1 MSEIRRAAV
10 LGSPIAHSLS
20 PVLHRAAYEELDL
33 PWSYEAI
40 EVDSASLAGFLDS
53 CDSSWVGLSL
63 TMPLKEAV
71 LPLLDEASPL
81 VEVTRAA
88 NTVLFHGSHRRGEN
102 TDVQGIRWALTAA
115 GIGIGGLDGASVAV
129 IGAGATARSAVAAL
143 GSMGAG
149 VIAVAARR
157 PRAVTGLAPI
167 AEAVS
172 SRLVPVPWDQARR
185 MLASDLVIST
195 VPAGAADHLATDVPE
210 RPGVLLDV
218 VYSPWPT
225 PLAKIWAQLGGE
237 VVGGLEMLIGQ
248 AAAQVQLMTGLEAP
262 IEAMRAAGL
271 GAIARESGA
280 RA

>member
-10 LGSPIAHSLS
+10 LGSPISHSLS

-40 EVDSASLAGFLDS
+40 EVDSASLASFIDS

-71 LPLLDEASPL
+71 LPLLDEVSAL

-88 NTVLFHGSHRRGEN
+88 NTVLFRGSRRRGEN
-102 TDVQGIRWALTAA
+102 TDVEGIRWALTTA
-115 GIGIGGLDGASVAV
+115 GIGIDGLDGASVAV

-143 GSMGAG
+143 GSMGAS

-157 PRAVTGLAPI
+157 PRAVADLVPI

-172 SRLVPVPWDQARR
+172 SRLVPVPWDQAPRA
-185 MLASDLVIST
+185 LASDLVIST
-195 VPAGAADHLATDVPE
+195 LPGGAADELADGVPE
-210 RPGVLLDV
+210 RPGALLDV
-218 VYSPWPT
+218 IYAPWPT
-225 PLAKIWAQLGGE
+225 TLAKTWQQLGGE

-248 AAAQVQLMTGLEAP
+248 AAAQVRLMTGLDAP
-262 IEAMRAAGL
+262 VEAMRAAGL
-271 GAIARESGA
+271 AALNV
-280 RA
+280 

>member
-10 LGSPIAHSLS
+10 LGSPISHSLS

-40 EVDSASLAGFLDS
+40 EVDAASLAGFMDS

-71 LPLLDEASPL
+71 LPLLDEVSTL

-88 NTVLFHGSHRRGEN
+88 NTVIFEGRRRRGEN
-102 TDVQGIRWALTAA
+102 TDVQGIRWALTTA
-115 GIGIGGLDGASVAV
+115 GIGIEGLDGASVAV

-143 GSMGAG
+143 GSMGAS

-157 PRAVTGLAPI
+157 PRAVADLVPI

-172 SRLVPVPWDQARR
+172 SRLVPVPWEQARR
-185 MLASDLVIST
+185 VLASDLVIST
-195 VPAGAADHLATDVPE
+195 VPTGVADHLAEDVPE
-210 RPGVLLDV
+210 HPGALLDV
-218 VYSPWPT
+218 VYAPWPT
-225 PLAKIWAQLGGE
+225 PLAKIWQQLGGE
-237 VVGGLEMLIGQ
+237 VVGGLEMLVGQ
-248 AAAQVQLMTGLEAP
+248 AAAQVRLMTGRDAP

-271 GAIARESGA
+271 AALND
-280 RA
+280 